1 MFDSKSVESF
11 KSSLEANYQWPAVFP
26 FKFIVPKERSE
37 QLIEL
42 LGDSPLIPRP
52 SSGGR
57 FIAYTMEKEV
67 DSSDEVIALY
77 NKASEIPGIIT
88 L

>member
-37 QLIEL
+37 QLIKL
-42 LGDSPLIPRP
+42 LGDASLSPRH

-67 DSSDEVIALY
+67 ASSDEVIALY
-77 NKASEIPGIIT
+77 NQVSEIPGIIT